1 MASVASQKTMIE
13 KIIISQ
19 TRQVQQ
25 YEPLRIEVHL
35 DGSTDNWAEVTAE
48 AIETIDRLLYPE
60 KYESHVT
67 TEDLEKSDTYTYF
80 EGQEKPNETK
90 DDEIPIPF

>member
-1 MASVASQKTMIE
+1 MIE

-25 YEPLRIEVHL
+25 YEPLKIEVHL
-35 DGSTDNWAEVTAE
+35 DGSADNWSEVAAE
-48 AIETIDRLLYPE
+48 AIETIDKLLYPE

-67 TEDLEKSDTYTYF
+67 TEDL
-80 EGQEKPNETK
+80 QEHDKEFT
-90 DDEIPIPF
+90 F